1 MNLLLYTSQ
10 ATPRVCYACKVLFGH
25 ILGLQVEVTADWS
38 YFQSAN
44 ADKIIYG
51 AAGSVGKEPWLP
63 ASSLLF
69 EKGIHSQRVNIRHF
83 EGRPAGFFVPSK
95 ANALLPFD
103 LLAFTF
109 YLAAR
114 YEEYQAFEGDAHGR
128 FPATGSLAHRQ
139 GFLQR
144 PILQEWGA
152 VLLKRLQAF
161 YPHLPDRRPGYTFRP
176 TYDVDM
182 GWAYR
187 HRPLWLQ
194 LGGWLRAAL
203 QGNHTL
209 LRERLRV
216 CLGRAQD
223 PFYTFDELERLH
235 IELELR
241 PLFFLLLGQF
251 GPYDKNLPPKGRAM
265 QALTQKLITFSD
277 TGLHPSYRS
286 NTSRAQLQAEVEH
299 YTRLTGQVPL
309 RSRQHFLKLSFPAT
323 YRQLIQAGIQEDYTM
338 GYADAPG
345 FRAGLS
351 VPYPWYDLE
360 AEAEQPLLIYP
371 FAVMDVTLQ
380 QYLQLPPGQ
389 AIEMLKSLIDTVRG
403 TGGVFMPLWHNSSF
417 AASHG
422 WAGWA
427 EAHEQLLR
435 YGSTKS

>member
-1 MNLLLYTSQ
+1 MNLLLYTTQS
-10 ATPRVCYACKVLFGH
+10 APRVRYACKVLFGH

-38 YFQSAN
+38 RFQSAN

-51 AAGSVGKEPWLP
+51 AVGAVGKEPCLP

-69 EKGIHSQRVNIRHF
+69 EKGIHPQRVDIRYF
-83 EGRPAGFFVPSK
+83 EGRPAGFFVPGK

-114 YEEYQAFEGDAHGR
+114 YEEYLPFEGDAHGR
-128 FPATGSLAHRQ
+128 FPATGSLAHQ
-139 GFLQR
+139 HGFLQQ
-144 PILQEWGA
+144 PVLQEWGG

-176 TYDVDM
+176 TYDVDRA
-182 GWAYR
+182 WAYR
-187 HRPLWLQ
+187 HRSLWLQ
-194 LGGWLRAAL
+194 LGGWLKAAL
-203 QGNHTL
+203 QGNRTL

-216 CLGRAQD
+216 CLGRARD
-223 PFYTFDELERLH
+223 PFYTFDELEILH
-235 IELELR
+235 TELGLR
-241 PLFFLLLGQF
+241 PLFFLLLGRF
-251 GPYDKNLPPKGRAM
+251 GTYDKNLPPRSKAM
-265 QALTQKLITFSD
+265 QALAQELSARGD

-286 NTSRAQLQAEVEH
+286 NISQAQLQAEVGH
-299 YTRLTGQVPL
+299 YTRLTGQAPL

-323 YRQLIQAGIQEDYTM
+323 YRQLTEAGIKEDYTM

-360 AEAEQPLLIYP
+360 AEAEQPLLIHP

-380 QYLQLPPGQ
+380 QYLKLSPGQ
-389 AIEMLKSLIDTVRG
+389 AIEMLKNLVDTVWG

-427 EAHEQLLR
+427 EVHEALLR